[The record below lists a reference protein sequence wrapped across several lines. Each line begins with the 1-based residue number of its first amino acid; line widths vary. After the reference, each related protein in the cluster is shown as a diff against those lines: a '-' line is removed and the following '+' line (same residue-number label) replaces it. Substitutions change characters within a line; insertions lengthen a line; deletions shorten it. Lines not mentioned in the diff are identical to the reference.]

1 MTHIACESKLCLV
14 VRSSIHLCKE
24 TGYQSG
30 IVIYYARAAPQHL
43 VQESNVGTE
52 EGNTLFSFSKT
63 NLSGMVM
70 TFEREKIEIHIP
82 FPWYLSEFVKCGG
95 PWSIILVG
103 SSV

>member
-1 MTHIACESKLCLV
+1 MFSCEV
-14 VRSSIHLCKE
+14 IHTSLQGNWVPIRH
-24 TGYQSG
+24 T
-30 IVIYYARAAPQHL
+30 VIYYARAAPQ
-43 VQESNVGTE
+43 QELNVGTE
-52 EGNTLFSFSKT
+52 EVNTLFSFSKT
-63 NLSGMVM
+63 NLNGMVI